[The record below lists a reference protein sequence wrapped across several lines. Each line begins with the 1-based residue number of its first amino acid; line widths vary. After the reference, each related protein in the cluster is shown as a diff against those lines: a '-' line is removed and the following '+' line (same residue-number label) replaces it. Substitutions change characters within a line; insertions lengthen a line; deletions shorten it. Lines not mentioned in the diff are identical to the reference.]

1 MKSRKSMRAAS
12 IRLVFLCA
20 ALSIPAAILAG
31 GFGARA
37 GDAKEETM
45 ASAADT
51 IRLPAVP
58 AKGAISIEEA
68 IWLRRSVRGFSE
80 ESPSVDAVSRLLWAA
95 QGITDPKNGL
105 RSAPSAGATYP
116 LEIFLATGEYVARYV
131 PDKHCLVVTMR
142 GDMRKALV
150 AAAFDQN
157 WFEKAPLV
165 FIFTAVVKRTADRYD
180 ERANLYVPVEVG
192 CASEN
197 LMLEAAA
204 LGLGSVAV
212 GAFAEDK
219 VRTSL
224 ELPKGWDPYLIVPV
238 GIPSK

>member
-1 MKSRKSMRAAS
+1 MKSLRAAFVCLYLLS
-12 IRLVFLCA
+12 A

-31 GFGARA
+31 GPGAARGEA
-37 GDAKEETM
+37 GEGDAM

-51 IRLPAVP
+51 ISLPAVP

-68 IWLRRSVRGFSE
+68 IWLRRSVRGFTE
-80 ESPSVDAVSRLLWAA
+80 ESPSADAASKLLWAA
-95 QGITDPKNGL
+95 QGITDAKNGL

-131 PDKHCLVVTMR
+131 PEKHCLVVAMR
-142 GDMRKALV
+142 EDVRKAL
-150 AAAFDQN
+150 AAAAIEQD
-157 WFEKAPLV
+157 WFAKAPLV
-165 FIFTAVVKRTADRYD
+165 FIFAAVVKRTAERYD
-180 ERANLYVPVEVG
+180 ERANLYVPIEVG

-212 GAFAEDK
+212 GAFSEK
-219 VRTSL
+219 EVRKTL
-224 ELPKGWDPYLIVPV
+224 KLPKGWDPYLIVPV
-238 GIPSK
+238 GVPSK